1 MSVGSC
7 SSVCHFISQRAQD
20 SPDLVA
26 LAHGERLLT
35 YAELEAASARLGA
48 TLSRRGIKAGDLV
61 PLLTTRC
68 LEAIVCLV
76 SVLRIGA
83 CYVPV
88 DLESWSTER
97 ITTTL
102 QIIKA
107 RTLVTTGESPFLP
120 YDNITAEEVR
130 DAIRVSLTSSIP
142 TAPIPSIQPSDLAYV
157 IFTSGT
163 TSAPKGVMV
172 PHRALANYVQQ
183 GGPKTPFNMDVK
195 PADKVLLLMSIAFD
209 GMRRLISALQ
219 SQLTCSSVYWRC
231 LFHAL

>member
-1 MSVGSC
+1 MSAGSF

-26 LAHGERLLT
+26 LAHGKDLLT
-35 YAELEAASARLGA
+35 YAELEAASARLGT

-107 RTLVTTGESPFLP
+107 RTLVTTGESSFLS
-120 YDNITAEEVR
+120 YDIITAQEVR
-130 DAIRVSLTSSIP
+130 DAIRASPTSAVPATSTP
-142 TAPIPSIQPSDLAYV
+142 PIQPSDLAYV

-183 GGPKTPFNMDVK
+183 GGDKTPFNMNVK
-195 PADKVLLLMSIAFD
+195 PSDKVLLLMSIAFD
-209 GMRRLISALQ
+209 GMHCLISAL
-219 SQLTCSSVYWRC
+219 
-231 LFHAL
+231 

>member
-7 SSVCHFISQRAQD
+7 YSVCHFISQRARN
-20 SPDLVA
+20 SPNSVA
-26 LAHGERLLT
+26 LAHGKDLLT
-35 YAELEAASARLGA
+35 YAELDAASVRLGT

-61 PLLTTRC
+61 PILTTRC

-88 DLESWSTER
+88 DIESWSTER

-107 RTLVTTGESPFLP
+107 RTLVTTGHSTFLP
-120 YDNITAEEVR
+120 YETITAQEVR
-130 DAIRVSLTSSIP
+130 DAIRGGLTSSIP
-142 TAPIPSIQPSDLAYV
+142 ATGIPSIQPSDLAYV

-163 TSAPKGVMV
+163 TSLPKGVMV

-183 GGPKTPFNMDVK
+183 GGDKTPFNMGVK
-195 PADKVLLLMSIAFD
+195 PSDQVLLLMSIAFD
-209 GMRRLISALQ
+209 GILRHVFVLYSADL
-219 SQLTCSSVYWRC
+219 
-231 LFHAL
+231 